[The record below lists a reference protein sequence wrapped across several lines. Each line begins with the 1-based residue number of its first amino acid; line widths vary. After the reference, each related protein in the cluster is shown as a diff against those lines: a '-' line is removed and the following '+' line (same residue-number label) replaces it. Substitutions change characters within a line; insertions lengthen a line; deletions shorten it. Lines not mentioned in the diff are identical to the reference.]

1 MDNRNTKSPAGTP
14 LFLRKEAITGLTV
27 QGTAVIFISPLQL
40 SYGSA
45 IGHLNRGFNV
55 KNGRVFM
62 LSDEYE
68 LVILSPVI
76 SILQVDARNRGDF

>member
-14 LFLRKEAITGLTV
+14 LFLRKESITGLTV

-40 SYGSA
+40 SYGPA

-55 KNGRVFM
+55 KDEFE
-62 LSDEYE
+62 LS
-68 LVILSPVI
+68 ILSPVI
-76 SILQVDARNRGDF
+76 SILQVRARNQGDF

>member
-14 LFLRKEAITGLTV
+14 LFLRKESITGLTV

-40 SYGSA
+40 GYGPA

-55 KNGRVFM
+55 KNGRVYT
-62 LSDEYE
+62 LSDEFE
-68 LVILSPVI
+68 LSILSPVI
-76 SILQVDARNRGDF
+76 SILQVRARNRGDF